1 MKPTPT
7 RDSNSTEQ
15 PRPDQVSDLGFP
27 RDTRRVLEVLPSPLP
42 RSRPSIPIPQR
53 RGWNPKVEWAGGR
66 ERAGVAEGSLEE
78 KAPAF
83 AFTP

>member
-1 MKPTPT
+1 ME
-7 RDSNSTEQ
+7 R

-27 RDTRRVLEVLPSPLP
+27 GDTRRVLEALPSPPPGSLP
-42 RSRPSIPIPQR
+42 PTPIPQR

-66 ERAGVAEGSLEE
+66 ERAGVAEGSLAG